1 MALGKKQTRKNI
13 FNLQLERV
21 KLASQGFFP
30 RVALTDEVN
39 HILFLTVRIQQKPLK
54 ERTGETSLRGI
65 ASLAEKN
72 DQFDHFISMCIYP
85 FAKM

>member
-54 ERTGETSLRGI
+54 ERTGERSPRGI
-65 ASLAEKN
+65 ASLAKKN

-85 FAKM
+85 FEKM